1 MLLTFIKLPLVI
13 KIFVLYIYEW
23 PLKTGFAVIF
33 YFRRYNMYLLGQ
45 FTAVRTKT
53 LKQKFRVSIM
63 GGSIGVQ
70 GVWTPLKNHNNR
82 ELLNNSG
89 PDPLKIHKFT

>member
-1 MLLTFIKLPLVI
+1 MLSTFIKLSLVI

-33 YFRRYNMYLLGQ
+33 YFRRYNMYLRGQ

-53 LKQKFRVSIM
+53 LKQKFRVSIFQDFM
-63 GGSIGVQ
+63 FKS
-70 GVWTPLKNHNNR
+70 
-82 ELLNNSG
+82 E
-89 PDPLKIHKFT
+89 